1 MKTVYIPKGETV
13 HYESLATEHL
23 VVHGR
28 LHVTY
33 GVKAQ
38 SITGSGVIDAGSINA
53 DTVCID
59 DVESGTVIC
68 KRLIAKRVQA
78 PEVFA
83 SESAAVSCFLSAAYV
98 ETGKLTAAISEVDE
112 VVAQEVVNLTPKKRT
127 LFGTLFASMLRS
139 FWTALTAPRQKAEVL
154 DAEFVPAQEDHTET
168 VQNEGSAEFSASDQ
182 SVPEVEEKQEDVVD
196 EELNRIV
203 GLFKLSREQGYNPDV
218 AIRMCFVD
226 ETGTLHELNRTRRKN
241 RMTITYDG
249 YEIRQLDLA
258 DLFGERDVFLSIL
271 NPLYFI
277 EELGEDGKKLL
288 ERYLPTIPHET
299 VLSQL
304 SEPVREHLKNET
316 ILSPEGSLKRC
327 REEIRSLE
335 ERITYL
341 RGQKDLA
348 ASQGESHE
356 QAEQEVTLQADLL
369 RREIAELEQRQFSSM
384 DVSAMQERLV
394 ELSGRYEEAA
404 RDERADTSKLREQL
418 QLLREKIA
426 RREVEKY
433 QSKFTEAL
441 AEASAR
447 VKDLGVRYQRE
458 NAAYKAFHAGMECP
472 ACHRSVTE
480 QSLPEVQ
487 AALKKVLSE
496 LYAAGSEQRAQLI
509 ELQEMD
515 KKAADTFAQFKED
528 DLGKWAAEAAE
539 MEQRC
544 ASLAEQASA
553 ETERLRAEIQTLTAD
568 LEYGNLSQSEYDH
581 LGTCRE
587 ELRQSEAKIAALQTM
602 TAAQLPDFDREIA
615 QANASIA
622 EIKRKMANVIAYISK
637 RAELTFSQLKMNRV
651 EISLYD
657 VVKSTGEVKDTFKF
671 QYGGR
676 RYDRLSLSE
685 KIRAGMEVSELMKRL
700 TGRNYPVFVDNME
713 SVDDLAN
720 VRPTGQIIMAKCV
733 SGAALQVKPI
743 RPIAFAEQRAA

>member
-1 MKTVYIPKGETV
+1 MKKIEQFQITSLMLSGFKSYEEPTELVFGNPTVITGGNGRGKSSIADAIAFAVTGCPFFGER
-13 HYESLATEHL
+13 
-23 VVHGR
+23 GIDR
-28 LHVTY
+28 LH
-33 GVKAQ
+33 
-38 SITGSGVIDAGSINA
+38 
-53 DTVCID
+53 
-59 DVESGTVIC
+59 
-68 KRLIAKRVQA
+68 
-78 PEVFA
+78 
-83 SESAAVSCFLSAAYV
+83 
-98 ETGKLTAAISEVDE
+98 
-112 VVAQEVVNLTPKKRT
+112 
-127 LFGTLFASMLRS
+127 
-139 FWTALTAPRQKAEVL
+139 
-154 DAEFVPAQEDHTET
+154 
-168 VQNEGSAEFSASDQ
+168 NE
-182 SVPEVEEKQEDVVD
+182 
-196 EELNRIV
+196 N
-203 GLFKLSREQGYNPDV
+203 NPDV

-258 DLFGERDVFLSIL
+258 DLFGERDVFLSIF

-327 REEIRSLE
+327 REEIRGLE

-356 QAEQEVTLQADLL
+356 QAEQELTLQADTL
-369 RREIAELEQRQFSSM
+369 REEIAELEQRQFSGM
-384 DVSAMQERLV
+384 DVSDMQERLV

-404 RDERADTSKLREQL
+404 RDERTDTSKLREQL
-418 QLLREKIA
+418 QTLREKIA
-426 RREVEKY
+426 RREGEQY

-458 NAAYKAFHAGMECP
+458 SAAYKAFHAGMECP

-615 QANASIA
+615 QANANIA
-622 EIKRKMANVIAYISK
+622 EIKRKMADVIAYISK

-733 SGAALQVKPI
+733 SGAALQVKPV

>member
-1 MKTVYIPKGETV
+1 MKKIEQFQITSMNISGFKSYEEPIEFVFGNPTVITGGNGRGKTSIADAIAFAVTGLPFFGER
-13 HYESLATEHL
+13 
-23 VVHGR
+23 GIDR
-28 LHVTY
+28 LH
-33 GVKAQ
+33 
-38 SITGSGVIDAGSINA
+38 N
-53 DTVCID
+53 
-59 DVESGTVIC
+59 ES
-68 KRLIAKRVQA
+68 
-78 PEVFA
+78 
-83 SESAAVSCFLSAAYV
+83 
-98 ETGKLTAAISEVDE
+98 
-112 VVAQEVVNLTPKKRT
+112 
-127 LFGTLFASMLRS
+127 
-139 FWTALTAPRQKAEVL
+139 
-154 DAEFVPAQEDHTET
+154 
-168 VQNEGSAEFSASDQ
+168 
-182 SVPEVEEKQEDVVD
+182 
-196 EELNRIV
+196 
-203 GLFKLSREQGYNPDV
+203 NPDV
-218 AIRMCFVD
+218 AIQMRFVD
-226 ETGTLHELNRTRRKN
+226 ETGAAHNLTRTRRKN

-249 YEIRQLDLA
+249 YEIRQLDLT
-258 DLFGERDVFLSIL
+258 DLFGERDVFLSIF

-327 REEIRSLE
+327 REEIRGLE

-356 QAEQEVTLQADLL
+356 QAEQELTLQADTL
-369 RREIAELEQRQFSSM
+369 REEIAELEQRQFSSM

-404 RDERADTSKLREQL
+404 RDERTDTSKLREQI
-418 QLLREKIA
+418 QTLREKIA
-426 RREVEKY
+426 RREGEQY

-458 NAAYKAFHAGMECP
+458 SAAYKAFHAGMECP

-733 SGAALQVKPI
+733 SGAALQVKPV
-743 RPIAFAEQRAA
+743 RPIVFAEQRAA

>member
-1 MKTVYIPKGETV
+1 MKKIEQFQITSLMLSGFKSYEEPTELVFGNPTVITGGNGRGKSSIADAIAFAVTGCPFFGER
-13 HYESLATEHL
+13 
-23 VVHGR
+23 GIDR
-28 LHVTY
+28 LH
-33 GVKAQ
+33 
-38 SITGSGVIDAGSINA
+38 
-53 DTVCID
+53 
-59 DVESGTVIC
+59 
-68 KRLIAKRVQA
+68 
-78 PEVFA
+78 
-83 SESAAVSCFLSAAYV
+83 
-98 ETGKLTAAISEVDE
+98 
-112 VVAQEVVNLTPKKRT
+112 
-127 LFGTLFASMLRS
+127 
-139 FWTALTAPRQKAEVL
+139 
-154 DAEFVPAQEDHTET
+154 
-168 VQNEGSAEFSASDQ
+168 NE
-182 SVPEVEEKQEDVVD
+182 
-196 EELNRIV
+196 N
-203 GLFKLSREQGYNPDV
+203 NPDV
-218 AIRMCFVD
+218 AIRMCLVD

-258 DLFGERDVFLSIL
+258 DLFGERDVFLSIF

-327 REEIRSLE
+327 REEIRGLE

-356 QAEQEVTLQADLL
+356 QAEQELTLQADTL
-369 RREIAELEQRQFSSM
+369 REEIAELEQRQFSGM
-384 DVSAMQERLV
+384 DVSDMQERLV

-404 RDERADTSKLREQL
+404 RDERTDTSKLREQL
-418 QLLREKIA
+418 QTLREKIA
-426 RREVEKY
+426 RREGEQY

-458 NAAYKAFHAGMECP
+458 SAAYKAFHAGMECP

-615 QANASIA
+615 QANANIA

-733 SGAALQVKPI
+733 SGAALQVKPV
-743 RPIAFAEQRAA
+743 RPIVFAEQRAA

>member
-1 MKTVYIPKGETV
+1 MKKIEQFQITSLMLSGFKSYEEPTELVFGNPTVITGGNGRGKSSIADAIAFAVTGCPFFGER
-13 HYESLATEHL
+13 
-23 VVHGR
+23 GIDR
-28 LHVTY
+28 LH
-33 GVKAQ
+33 
-38 SITGSGVIDAGSINA
+38 
-53 DTVCID
+53 
-59 DVESGTVIC
+59 
-68 KRLIAKRVQA
+68 
-78 PEVFA
+78 
-83 SESAAVSCFLSAAYV
+83 
-98 ETGKLTAAISEVDE
+98 
-112 VVAQEVVNLTPKKRT
+112 
-127 LFGTLFASMLRS
+127 
-139 FWTALTAPRQKAEVL
+139 
-154 DAEFVPAQEDHTET
+154 
-168 VQNEGSAEFSASDQ
+168 NE
-182 SVPEVEEKQEDVVD
+182 
-196 EELNRIV
+196 N
-203 GLFKLSREQGYNPDV
+203 NPDV

-356 QAEQEVTLQADLL
+356 QAEQEVTLQADTL
-369 RREIAELEQRQFSSM
+369 RKEIAELEQRQFSGM
-384 DVSAMQERLV
+384 DVSDMQERLV

-404 RDERADTSKLREQL
+404 RDERTDTSKLREQI
-418 QLLREKIA
+418 QTLREKIA
-426 RREVEKY
+426 RREGEQY

-458 NAAYKAFHAGMECP
+458 SAAYKAFHAGMECP

-515 KKAADTFAQFKED
+515 KKAADTFARFKED

-544 ASLAEQASA
+544 ASLAEQAST
-553 ETERLRAEIQTLTAD
+553 ETECLRAEIQTLTAD
-568 LEYGNLSQSEYDH
+568 LEYGNLSQAEYDR

-587 ELRQSEAKIAALQTM
+587 ELRQSEAKIAALQDM

-615 QANASIA
+615 QANANIA
-622 EIKRKMANVIAYISK
+622 EIKRKMADVIAYISK

>member
-1 MKTVYIPKGETV
+1 MKKIEQFQITSLMLSGFKSYEEPTELVFGNPTVITGGNGRGKSSIADAIAFAVTGCPFFGER
-13 HYESLATEHL
+13 
-23 VVHGR
+23 GIDR
-28 LHVTY
+28 LH
-33 GVKAQ
+33 
-38 SITGSGVIDAGSINA
+38 
-53 DTVCID
+53 
-59 DVESGTVIC
+59 
-68 KRLIAKRVQA
+68 
-78 PEVFA
+78 
-83 SESAAVSCFLSAAYV
+83 
-98 ETGKLTAAISEVDE
+98 
-112 VVAQEVVNLTPKKRT
+112 
-127 LFGTLFASMLRS
+127 
-139 FWTALTAPRQKAEVL
+139 
-154 DAEFVPAQEDHTET
+154 
-168 VQNEGSAEFSASDQ
+168 NE
-182 SVPEVEEKQEDVVD
+182 
-196 EELNRIV
+196 N
-203 GLFKLSREQGYNPDV
+203 NPDV

-258 DLFGERDVFLSIL
+258 DLFGERDVFLSIF

-356 QAEQEVTLQADLL
+356 QAEQELTLQVDTL
-369 RREIAELEQRQFSSM
+369 REEIAELEQRQFSGM
-384 DVSAMQERLV
+384 DVSDMQERLV

-404 RDERADTSKLREQL
+404 RDERTDTSKLREQI
-418 QLLREKIA
+418 QTLREKIA
-426 RREVEKY
+426 RREGEQY

-458 NAAYKAFHAGMECP
+458 SAAYKAFHAGMECP

-615 QANASIA
+615 QANSSIA

>member
-1 MKTVYIPKGETV
+1 MKKIEQFQITSLMLSGFKSYEEPTELVFGNPTVITGGNGRGKSSIADAIAFAVTGCPFFGER
-13 HYESLATEHL
+13 
-23 VVHGR
+23 GIDR
-28 LHVTY
+28 LH
-33 GVKAQ
+33 
-38 SITGSGVIDAGSINA
+38 
-53 DTVCID
+53 
-59 DVESGTVIC
+59 
-68 KRLIAKRVQA
+68 
-78 PEVFA
+78 
-83 SESAAVSCFLSAAYV
+83 
-98 ETGKLTAAISEVDE
+98 
-112 VVAQEVVNLTPKKRT
+112 
-127 LFGTLFASMLRS
+127 
-139 FWTALTAPRQKAEVL
+139 
-154 DAEFVPAQEDHTET
+154 
-168 VQNEGSAEFSASDQ
+168 NE
-182 SVPEVEEKQEDVVD
+182 
-196 EELNRIV
+196 N
-203 GLFKLSREQGYNPDV
+203 NPDV

-258 DLFGERDVFLSIL
+258 DLFGERDVFLSIF

-327 REEIRSLE
+327 REEIRGLE

-356 QAEQEVTLQADLL
+356 QAEQELTLQADTL
-369 RREIAELEQRQFSSM
+369 REEIAELEQRQFSSM
-384 DVSAMQERLV
+384 DVSDMQERLV

-515 KKAADTFAQFKED
+515 KKAADTFARFKED

-587 ELRQSEAKIAALQTM
+587 ELRQSEAKIAALQDM

-615 QANASIA
+615 QANANIA
-622 EIKRKMANVIAYISK
+622 EIKRKMADVIAYISK

>member
-1 MKTVYIPKGETV
+1 MKKIEQFQITSLMLSGFKSYEEPTELVFGNPTVITGGNGRGKSSIADAIAFAVTGCPFFGER
-13 HYESLATEHL
+13 
-23 VVHGR
+23 GIDR
-28 LHVTY
+28 LH
-33 GVKAQ
+33 
-38 SITGSGVIDAGSINA
+38 
-53 DTVCID
+53 
-59 DVESGTVIC
+59 
-68 KRLIAKRVQA
+68 
-78 PEVFA
+78 
-83 SESAAVSCFLSAAYV
+83 
-98 ETGKLTAAISEVDE
+98 
-112 VVAQEVVNLTPKKRT
+112 
-127 LFGTLFASMLRS
+127 
-139 FWTALTAPRQKAEVL
+139 
-154 DAEFVPAQEDHTET
+154 
-168 VQNEGSAEFSASDQ
+168 NE
-182 SVPEVEEKQEDVVD
+182 
-196 EELNRIV
+196 N
-203 GLFKLSREQGYNPDV
+203 NPDV

-258 DLFGERDVFLSIL
+258 DLFGERDVFLSIF

-316 ILSPEGSLKRC
+316 ILSPEGSLKHC

-356 QAEQEVTLQADLL
+356 QAEQELTLQADLL

-480 QSLPEVQ
+480 QSLSEVQ
-487 AALKKVLSE
+487 SALKKVLSE

-515 KKAADTFAQFKED
+515 KKAADTFARFKED

-553 ETERLRAEIQTLTAD
+553 ETECLRAEIQTLTAD
-568 LEYGNLSQSEYDH
+568 LEYGNLSQAEYDR

-587 ELRQSEAKIAALQTM
+587 ELRQSEAKIAALQDM

>member
-1 MKTVYIPKGETV
+1 MAITSKPYL
-13 HYESLATEHL
+13 SL
-23 VVHGR
+23 
-28 LHVTY
+28 
-33 GVKAQ
+33 
-38 SITGSGVIDAGSINA
+38 S
-53 DTVCID
+53 
-59 DVESGTVIC
+59 
-68 KRLIAKRVQA
+68 LI
-78 PEVFA
+78 
-83 SESAAVSCFLSAAYV
+83 L
-98 ETGKLTAAISEVDE
+98 ETGKMLQRYKYRIKVLNTI
-112 VVAQEVVNLTPKKRT
+112 NFKKSMKYNP
-127 LFGTLFASMLRS
+127 FAYLRS
-139 FWTALTAPRQKAEVL
+139 EKDILKLVNTIIANTKGDGEKSGEDFWVKAEKLYYTALIGYIWYEAP
-154 DAEFVPAQEDHTET
+154 EDEKNFTTLLEMINASEAREDDEDF
-168 VQNEGSAEFSASDQ
+168 QNPVDLMFERL
-182 SVPEVEEKQEDVVD
+182 EEKDPEHFAVKQYKKY
-196 EELNRIV
+196 
-203 GLFKLSREQGYNPDV
+203 KLAAGCPFFGERGIDRLHNENNPDV

-426 RREVEKY
+426 RREGEQY

-458 NAAYKAFHAGMECP
+458 SAAYKAFHAGMECP

-602 TAAQLPDFDREIA
+602 TAAQLPDFDQEIA
-615 QANASIA
+615 QTNASIA

-743 RPIAFAEQRAA
+743 RPIVFAEQRAA

>member
-1 MKTVYIPKGETV
+1 MKKIEQFQITSLMLSGFKSYEEPTELVFGNPTVITGGNGRGKSSIADAIAFAVTGCPFFGER
-13 HYESLATEHL
+13 
-23 VVHGR
+23 GIDR
-28 LHVTY
+28 LH
-33 GVKAQ
+33 
-38 SITGSGVIDAGSINA
+38 
-53 DTVCID
+53 
-59 DVESGTVIC
+59 
-68 KRLIAKRVQA
+68 
-78 PEVFA
+78 
-83 SESAAVSCFLSAAYV
+83 
-98 ETGKLTAAISEVDE
+98 
-112 VVAQEVVNLTPKKRT
+112 
-127 LFGTLFASMLRS
+127 
-139 FWTALTAPRQKAEVL
+139 
-154 DAEFVPAQEDHTET
+154 
-168 VQNEGSAEFSASDQ
+168 NE
-182 SVPEVEEKQEDVVD
+182 
-196 EELNRIV
+196 N
-203 GLFKLSREQGYNPDV
+203 NPDV

-258 DLFGERDVFLSIL
+258 DLFGERDVFLSIF

-327 REEIRSLE
+327 REEIRGLE

-356 QAEQEVTLQADLL
+356 QAEQELTLQADTL
-369 RREIAELEQRQFSSM
+369 REEIAELEQRQFSGM
-384 DVSAMQERLV
+384 DVSDMQERLV

-404 RDERADTSKLREQL
+404 RDERTDTSKLREQL

-426 RREVEKY
+426 RREGEQY

-458 NAAYKAFHAGMECP
+458 SAAYKAFHAGMECP

-553 ETERLRAEIQTLTAD
+553 ETECLRAEIQTLTAD
-568 LEYGNLSQSEYDH
+568 LEYGNLSQAEYDR

-587 ELRQSEAKIAALQTM
+587 ELRQSEAKIAALQDM

-671 QYGGR
+671 RYGGR

-733 SGAALQVKPI
+733 SGAALQVKPV
-743 RPIAFAEQRAA
+743 RPIVFAEQRAA

>member
-1 MKTVYIPKGETV
+1 MKKIKQFQITSLMLSGFKSYEEPTELVFGNPTVITGGNGRGKSSIADAIAFAVTGCPFFGER
-13 HYESLATEHL
+13 
-23 VVHGR
+23 GIDR
-28 LHVTY
+28 LH
-33 GVKAQ
+33 
-38 SITGSGVIDAGSINA
+38 
-53 DTVCID
+53 
-59 DVESGTVIC
+59 
-68 KRLIAKRVQA
+68 
-78 PEVFA
+78 
-83 SESAAVSCFLSAAYV
+83 
-98 ETGKLTAAISEVDE
+98 
-112 VVAQEVVNLTPKKRT
+112 
-127 LFGTLFASMLRS
+127 
-139 FWTALTAPRQKAEVL
+139 
-154 DAEFVPAQEDHTET
+154 
-168 VQNEGSAEFSASDQ
+168 NE
-182 SVPEVEEKQEDVVD
+182 
-196 EELNRIV
+196 N
-203 GLFKLSREQGYNPDV
+203 NPDV

-226 ETGTLHELNRTRRKN
+226 ETGTLHELNRARRKN

-356 QAEQEVTLQADLL
+356 QAEQELTLQADTL
-369 RREIAELEQRQFSSM
+369 REEIAELEQRQFSGM
-384 DVSAMQERLV
+384 DVSDMQERLV

-404 RDERADTSKLREQL
+404 RDERTDTSKLREQL
-418 QLLREKIA
+418 QTLREKIA
-426 RREVEKY
+426 RREGEQY

-447 VKDLGVRYQRE
+447 VKDLGMRYQRE
-458 NAAYKAFHAGMECP
+458 SAAYKAFHAGMECP

-487 AALKKVLSE
+487 TALKKVLSE

-568 LEYGNLSQSEYDH
+568 LEYGNLSQAEYDR

-733 SGAALQVKPI
+733 SGAALQVKPV

>member
-1 MKTVYIPKGETV
+1 MKKIEQFQITSLMLSGFKSYEEPTELVFGNPTVITGGNGRGKSSIADAIAFAVTGCPFFGER
-13 HYESLATEHL
+13 
-23 VVHGR
+23 GIDR
-28 LHVTY
+28 LH
-33 GVKAQ
+33 
-38 SITGSGVIDAGSINA
+38 
-53 DTVCID
+53 
-59 DVESGTVIC
+59 
-68 KRLIAKRVQA
+68 
-78 PEVFA
+78 
-83 SESAAVSCFLSAAYV
+83 
-98 ETGKLTAAISEVDE
+98 
-112 VVAQEVVNLTPKKRT
+112 
-127 LFGTLFASMLRS
+127 
-139 FWTALTAPRQKAEVL
+139 
-154 DAEFVPAQEDHTET
+154 
-168 VQNEGSAEFSASDQ
+168 NE
-182 SVPEVEEKQEDVVD
+182 
-196 EELNRIV
+196 N
-203 GLFKLSREQGYNPDV
+203 NPDV

-327 REEIRSLE
+327 REEIRGLE

-356 QAEQEVTLQADLL
+356 QAEQELTLQADTL
-369 RREIAELEQRQFSSM
+369 REEIAELEQRQFSSM

-480 QSLPEVQ
+480 QSLSEVQ

-515 KKAADTFAQFKED
+515 KKAADTFARFKED

-615 QANASIA
+615 QANANIA

-733 SGAALQVKPI
+733 SGAALQVKPV

>member
-1 MKTVYIPKGETV
+1 MKKIEQFQITSLMLSGFKSYEEPTELVFGNPTVITGGNGRGKSSIADAIAFAVTGCPFFGER
-13 HYESLATEHL
+13 
-23 VVHGR
+23 GIDR
-28 LHVTY
+28 LH
-33 GVKAQ
+33 
-38 SITGSGVIDAGSINA
+38 
-53 DTVCID
+53 
-59 DVESGTVIC
+59 
-68 KRLIAKRVQA
+68 
-78 PEVFA
+78 
-83 SESAAVSCFLSAAYV
+83 
-98 ETGKLTAAISEVDE
+98 
-112 VVAQEVVNLTPKKRT
+112 
-127 LFGTLFASMLRS
+127 
-139 FWTALTAPRQKAEVL
+139 
-154 DAEFVPAQEDHTET
+154 
-168 VQNEGSAEFSASDQ
+168 NE
-182 SVPEVEEKQEDVVD
+182 
-196 EELNRIV
+196 N
-203 GLFKLSREQGYNPDV
+203 NPDV

-258 DLFGERDVFLSIL
+258 DLFGERDVFLSIF

-299 VLSQL
+299 VLTQL

-327 REEIRSLE
+327 REEIRGLE

-356 QAEQEVTLQADLL
+356 QAEQELTLQVDTL
-369 RREIAELEQRQFSSM
+369 REEIAELEQRQFSGM
-384 DVSAMQERLV
+384 DVSDMQERLV

-404 RDERADTSKLREQL
+404 RDERTDTSKLREQI
-418 QLLREKIA
+418 QTLREKIA
-426 RREVEKY
+426 RREGEQY

-441 AEASAR
+441 AEASDR

-458 NAAYKAFHAGMECP
+458 SAAYKAFHAGMECP

-568 LEYGNLSQSEYDH
+568 LEYGNLSHSEYDH

-615 QANASIA
+615 QANSSIA

>member
-1 MKTVYIPKGETV
+1 MLSGFKSYEEPTELVFGNPTVITGGNGRGKSSIADAIAFAVTGCPFFGER
-13 HYESLATEHL
+13 
-23 VVHGR
+23 GIDR
-28 LHVTY
+28 LH
-33 GVKAQ
+33 
-38 SITGSGVIDAGSINA
+38 
-53 DTVCID
+53 
-59 DVESGTVIC
+59 
-68 KRLIAKRVQA
+68 
-78 PEVFA
+78 
-83 SESAAVSCFLSAAYV
+83 
-98 ETGKLTAAISEVDE
+98 
-112 VVAQEVVNLTPKKRT
+112 
-127 LFGTLFASMLRS
+127 
-139 FWTALTAPRQKAEVL
+139 
-154 DAEFVPAQEDHTET
+154 
-168 VQNEGSAEFSASDQ
+168 NE
-182 SVPEVEEKQEDVVD
+182 
-196 EELNRIV
+196 N
-203 GLFKLSREQGYNPDV
+203 NPDV

-258 DLFGERDVFLSIL
+258 DLFGERDVFLSIF

-327 REEIRSLE
+327 REEIRGLE

-356 QAEQEVTLQADLL
+356 QAEQELTLQADTL
-369 RREIAELEQRQFSSM
+369 REEIAELEQRQFSGM

-404 RDERADTSKLREQL
+404 RDERTDTSKLREQL
-418 QLLREKIA
+418 QTLREKIA
-426 RREVEKY
+426 RREGEQY
-433 QSKFTEAL
+433 LSKFTEAL

-458 NAAYKAFHAGMECP
+458 SAAYKAFHAGMECP

-553 ETERLRAEIQTLTAD
+553 ETECLRAEIQTLTAD
-568 LEYGNLSQSEYDH
+568 LEYGNLSQAEYDR

-587 ELRQSEAKIAALQTM
+587 KLRQSEAKIAALQDM

-615 QANASIA
+615 QANANIA
-622 EIKRKMANVIAYISK
+622 EIKRKMADVIAYISK

-733 SGAALQVKPI
+733 SGAALQVKPV
-743 RPIAFAEQRAA
+743 RPIVFAEQRAA

>member
-1 MKTVYIPKGETV
+1 MKKIKQFQITSLMLSGFKSYEEPTELVFGNPTVITGGNGRGKSSIADAIAFAVTGCPFFGER
-13 HYESLATEHL
+13 
-23 VVHGR
+23 GIDR
-28 LHVTY
+28 LH
-33 GVKAQ
+33 
-38 SITGSGVIDAGSINA
+38 
-53 DTVCID
+53 
-59 DVESGTVIC
+59 
-68 KRLIAKRVQA
+68 
-78 PEVFA
+78 
-83 SESAAVSCFLSAAYV
+83 
-98 ETGKLTAAISEVDE
+98 
-112 VVAQEVVNLTPKKRT
+112 
-127 LFGTLFASMLRS
+127 
-139 FWTALTAPRQKAEVL
+139 
-154 DAEFVPAQEDHTET
+154 
-168 VQNEGSAEFSASDQ
+168 NE
-182 SVPEVEEKQEDVVD
+182 
-196 EELNRIV
+196 N
-203 GLFKLSREQGYNPDV
+203 NPDV

-356 QAEQEVTLQADLL
+356 QAEQELTLQADTL
-369 RREIAELEQRQFSSM
+369 REEIAELEQRQFSSM

-480 QSLPEVQ
+480 QSLSEVQ

-539 MEQRC
+539 LEQRC

-553 ETERLRAEIQTLTAD
+553 ETERLRAEIQTLTAN

-587 ELRQSEAKIAALQTM
+587 ELRQSEAKIAALQDM

-615 QANASIA
+615 RANANIA
-622 EIKRKMANVIAYISK
+622 EIKRKMADVIAYISK

>member
-1 MKTVYIPKGETV
+1 MKKIEQFQITSLMLSGFKSYEEPTELVFGNPTVITGGNGRGKSSIADAIAFAVTGCPFFGER
-13 HYESLATEHL
+13 
-23 VVHGR
+23 GIDR
-28 LHVTY
+28 LH
-33 GVKAQ
+33 
-38 SITGSGVIDAGSINA
+38 
-53 DTVCID
+53 
-59 DVESGTVIC
+59 
-68 KRLIAKRVQA
+68 
-78 PEVFA
+78 
-83 SESAAVSCFLSAAYV
+83 
-98 ETGKLTAAISEVDE
+98 
-112 VVAQEVVNLTPKKRT
+112 
-127 LFGTLFASMLRS
+127 
-139 FWTALTAPRQKAEVL
+139 
-154 DAEFVPAQEDHTET
+154 
-168 VQNEGSAEFSASDQ
+168 NE
-182 SVPEVEEKQEDVVD
+182 
-196 EELNRIV
+196 N
-203 GLFKLSREQGYNPDV
+203 NPDA

-258 DLFGERDVFLSIL
+258 DLFGERDVFLSIF

-327 REEIRSLE
+327 REEIRGLE

-356 QAEQEVTLQADLL
+356 QAEQELTLQADTL
-369 RREIAELEQRQFSSM
+369 REEIAELEQRQFSGM
-384 DVSAMQERLV
+384 DVSDMQERLV

-515 KKAADTFAQFKED
+515 KKAADTFARFKED

-587 ELRQSEAKIAALQTM
+587 ELRQSEAKIAALQDM

-615 QANASIA
+615 QANANIA
-622 EIKRKMANVIAYISK
+622 EIKRKMADVIAYISK

-657 VVKSTGEVKDTFKF
+657 VVKSSGEVKDTFKF

>member
-1 MKTVYIPKGETV
+1 MKKIEQFQITSLMLSGFKSYEEPTELVFGNPTVITGGNGRGKSSIADAIAFAVTGCPFFGER
-13 HYESLATEHL
+13 
-23 VVHGR
+23 GIDR
-28 LHVTY
+28 LH
-33 GVKAQ
+33 
-38 SITGSGVIDAGSINA
+38 
-53 DTVCID
+53 
-59 DVESGTVIC
+59 
-68 KRLIAKRVQA
+68 
-78 PEVFA
+78 
-83 SESAAVSCFLSAAYV
+83 
-98 ETGKLTAAISEVDE
+98 
-112 VVAQEVVNLTPKKRT
+112 
-127 LFGTLFASMLRS
+127 
-139 FWTALTAPRQKAEVL
+139 
-154 DAEFVPAQEDHTET
+154 
-168 VQNEGSAEFSASDQ
+168 NE
-182 SVPEVEEKQEDVVD
+182 
-196 EELNRIV
+196 N
-203 GLFKLSREQGYNPDV
+203 NPDV

-258 DLFGERDVFLSIL
+258 DLFGERDVFLSIF

-327 REEIRSLE
+327 REEIRGLE

-356 QAEQEVTLQADLL
+356 QAEQELTLQADTL
-369 RREIAELEQRQFSSM
+369 REEIAELEQRQFSSM

-404 RDERADTSKLREQL
+404 RDERTDTSKLREQL
-418 QLLREKIA
+418 QTLREKIA
-426 RREVEKY
+426 RREGEQY

-458 NAAYKAFHAGMECP
+458 SAAYKAFHAGMECP

-657 VVKSTGEVKDTFKF
+657 VVKSSGEVKDTFKF

-733 SGAALQVKPI
+733 SGAALQVKPV
-743 RPIAFAEQRAA
+743 RPIVFAEQRAA

>member
-1 MKTVYIPKGETV
+1 MKKIEQFQITSLMLSGFKSYEEPTELVFGNPTVITGGNGRGKSSIADAIAFAVTGCPFFGER
-13 HYESLATEHL
+13 
-23 VVHGR
+23 GIDR
-28 LHVTY
+28 LH
-33 GVKAQ
+33 
-38 SITGSGVIDAGSINA
+38 
-53 DTVCID
+53 
-59 DVESGTVIC
+59 
-68 KRLIAKRVQA
+68 
-78 PEVFA
+78 
-83 SESAAVSCFLSAAYV
+83 
-98 ETGKLTAAISEVDE
+98 
-112 VVAQEVVNLTPKKRT
+112 
-127 LFGTLFASMLRS
+127 
-139 FWTALTAPRQKAEVL
+139 
-154 DAEFVPAQEDHTET
+154 
-168 VQNEGSAEFSASDQ
+168 NE
-182 SVPEVEEKQEDVVD
+182 
-196 EELNRIV
+196 N
-203 GLFKLSREQGYNPDV
+203 NPDV
-218 AIRMCFVD
+218 AIRMCLVD

-258 DLFGERDVFLSIL
+258 DLFGERDVFLSIF

-327 REEIRSLE
+327 REEIRGLE

-356 QAEQEVTLQADLL
+356 QAEQELTLQADTL
-369 RREIAELEQRQFSSM
+369 REEIAELEQRQFSSM

-404 RDERADTSKLREQL
+404 RDERTDTSKLREQI
-418 QLLREKIA
+418 QTLREKIA
-426 RREVEKY
+426 RREGEQY

-458 NAAYKAFHAGMECP
+458 SAAYKAFHAGMECP

-622 EIKRKMANVIAYISK
+622 EIKRKMDNVIAYISK

>member
-1 MKTVYIPKGETV
+1 MKKIEQFQITSLMLSGFKSYEEPTELVFGNPTVITGGNGRGKSSIADAIAFAVTGCPFFGER
-13 HYESLATEHL
+13 
-23 VVHGR
+23 GIDR
-28 LHVTY
+28 LH
-33 GVKAQ
+33 
-38 SITGSGVIDAGSINA
+38 
-53 DTVCID
+53 
-59 DVESGTVIC
+59 
-68 KRLIAKRVQA
+68 
-78 PEVFA
+78 
-83 SESAAVSCFLSAAYV
+83 
-98 ETGKLTAAISEVDE
+98 
-112 VVAQEVVNLTPKKRT
+112 
-127 LFGTLFASMLRS
+127 
-139 FWTALTAPRQKAEVL
+139 
-154 DAEFVPAQEDHTET
+154 
-168 VQNEGSAEFSASDQ
+168 NE
-182 SVPEVEEKQEDVVD
+182 
-196 EELNRIV
+196 N
-203 GLFKLSREQGYNPDV
+203 NPDA

-258 DLFGERDVFLSIL
+258 DLFGERDVFLSIF

-327 REEIRSLE
+327 REEIRGLE

-356 QAEQEVTLQADLL
+356 QAEQELTLQADTL
-369 RREIAELEQRQFSSM
+369 REEIAELEQRQFSGM
-384 DVSAMQERLV
+384 DVSDMQERLV

-458 NAAYKAFHAGMECP
+458 SAAYKAFHAGMECP

-515 KKAADTFAQFKED
+515 KKAADTFARFKED

-615 QANASIA
+615 QANANIA
-622 EIKRKMANVIAYISK
+622 EIKRKMADVIAYISK

-671 QYGGR
+671 QYGGTTGSLFR
-676 RYDRLSLSE
+676 RRSGPAWRSLS
-685 KIRAGMEVSELMKRL
+685 
-700 TGRNYPVFVDNME
+700 
-713 SVDDLAN
+713 
-720 VRPTGQIIMAKCV
+720 
-733 SGAALQVKPI
+733 
-743 RPIAFAEQRAA
+743 

>member
-1 MKTVYIPKGETV
+1 MKKIEQFQITSLMLSGFKSYEEPTELVFGNPTVITGGNGRGKSSIADAIAFAVTGCPFFGER
-13 HYESLATEHL
+13 
-23 VVHGR
+23 GIDR
-28 LHVTY
+28 LH
-33 GVKAQ
+33 
-38 SITGSGVIDAGSINA
+38 N
-53 DTVCID
+53 
-59 DVESGTVIC
+59 EN
-68 KRLIAKRVQA
+68 
-78 PEVFA
+78 
-83 SESAAVSCFLSAAYV
+83 
-98 ETGKLTAAISEVDE
+98 
-112 VVAQEVVNLTPKKRT
+112 NL
-127 LFGTLFASMLRS
+127 
-139 FWTALTAPRQKAEVL
+139 
-154 DAEFVPAQEDHTET
+154 
-168 VQNEGSAEFSASDQ
+168 
-182 SVPEVEEKQEDVVD
+182 
-196 EELNRIV
+196 
-203 GLFKLSREQGYNPDV
+203 DV
-218 AIRMCFVD
+218 AIRMGLVD

-327 REEIRSLE
+327 REEIRGLE

-369 RREIAELEQRQFSSM
+369 RREIAELEQRLFSGM
-384 DVSAMQERLV
+384 DVSAMQEWLV

-404 RDERADTSKLREQL
+404 RDERTDTSKLREQI
-418 QLLREKIA
+418 QTLREKIA
-426 RREVEKY
+426 RREGEQY

>member
-1 MKTVYIPKGETV
+1 MKKIEQFQITSLMLSGFKSYEEPTELVFGNPTVITGGNGRGKSSIADAIAFAVTGCPFFGER
-13 HYESLATEHL
+13 
-23 VVHGR
+23 GIDR
-28 LHVTY
+28 LH
-33 GVKAQ
+33 
-38 SITGSGVIDAGSINA
+38 
-53 DTVCID
+53 
-59 DVESGTVIC
+59 
-68 KRLIAKRVQA
+68 
-78 PEVFA
+78 
-83 SESAAVSCFLSAAYV
+83 
-98 ETGKLTAAISEVDE
+98 
-112 VVAQEVVNLTPKKRT
+112 
-127 LFGTLFASMLRS
+127 
-139 FWTALTAPRQKAEVL
+139 
-154 DAEFVPAQEDHTET
+154 
-168 VQNEGSAEFSASDQ
+168 NE
-182 SVPEVEEKQEDVVD
+182 
-196 EELNRIV
+196 N
-203 GLFKLSREQGYNPDV
+203 NPDA

-258 DLFGERDVFLSIL
+258 DLFGERDVFLSIF

-327 REEIRSLE
+327 REEIRGLE

-356 QAEQEVTLQADLL
+356 QAEQELTLQADTL
-369 RREIAELEQRQFSSM
+369 REEIAELEQRQFSGM
-384 DVSAMQERLV
+384 DVSDMQERLV

-515 KKAADTFAQFKED
+515 KKAADTFARFKED

-587 ELRQSEAKIAALQTM
+587 ELRQSEAKIAALQDM

-615 QANASIA
+615 QANANIA
-622 EIKRKMANVIAYISK
+622 EIKRKMADVIAYISK

>member
-1 MKTVYIPKGETV
+1 MKKIEQFQITSLMLSGFKSYEEPTELVFGNPTVITGGNGRGKSSTADAIAFAVTGCPFFGER
-13 HYESLATEHL
+13 
-23 VVHGR
+23 GIDR
-28 LHVTY
+28 LH
-33 GVKAQ
+33 
-38 SITGSGVIDAGSINA
+38 
-53 DTVCID
+53 
-59 DVESGTVIC
+59 
-68 KRLIAKRVQA
+68 
-78 PEVFA
+78 
-83 SESAAVSCFLSAAYV
+83 
-98 ETGKLTAAISEVDE
+98 
-112 VVAQEVVNLTPKKRT
+112 
-127 LFGTLFASMLRS
+127 
-139 FWTALTAPRQKAEVL
+139 
-154 DAEFVPAQEDHTET
+154 
-168 VQNEGSAEFSASDQ
+168 NE
-182 SVPEVEEKQEDVVD
+182 
-196 EELNRIV
+196 N
-203 GLFKLSREQGYNPDV
+203 NPDV

-356 QAEQEVTLQADLL
+356 QAEQELTLQADLL

-480 QSLPEVQ
+480 QSLSEVQ

-515 KKAADTFAQFKED
+515 KKAADTFARFKED

-553 ETERLRAEIQTLTAD
+553 ETECLRAEIQTLTAD
-568 LEYGNLSQSEYDH
+568 LEYGNLSQAEYDR

-587 ELRQSEAKIAALQTM
+587 ELRQSEAKIAALQDM
-602 TAAQLPDFDREIA
+602 TAVQLPDFDREIA
-615 QANASIA
+615 QANANIA
-622 EIKRKMANVIAYISK
+622 EIKRKMADVIAYISK

-671 QYGGR
+671 QYSGR

>member
-1 MKTVYIPKGETV
+1 MKKIEQFQITSLMLSGFKSYEEPTELVFGNPTVITGGNGRGKSSIADAIAFAVTGCPFFGER
-13 HYESLATEHL
+13 
-23 VVHGR
+23 GIDR
-28 LHVTY
+28 LH
-33 GVKAQ
+33 
-38 SITGSGVIDAGSINA
+38 
-53 DTVCID
+53 
-59 DVESGTVIC
+59 
-68 KRLIAKRVQA
+68 
-78 PEVFA
+78 
-83 SESAAVSCFLSAAYV
+83 
-98 ETGKLTAAISEVDE
+98 
-112 VVAQEVVNLTPKKRT
+112 
-127 LFGTLFASMLRS
+127 
-139 FWTALTAPRQKAEVL
+139 
-154 DAEFVPAQEDHTET
+154 
-168 VQNEGSAEFSASDQ
+168 NE
-182 SVPEVEEKQEDVVD
+182 
-196 EELNRIV
+196 N
-203 GLFKLSREQGYNPDV
+203 NPDV

-226 ETGTLHELNRTRRKN
+226 EAGTLHELNRTRRKN

-327 REEIRSLE
+327 REEIRGLE

-356 QAEQEVTLQADLL
+356 QAEQELTLQADTL
-369 RREIAELEQRQFSSM
+369 REEIAELEQRQFSGM
-384 DVSAMQERLV
+384 DVSDMQERLV

-404 RDERADTSKLREQL
+404 RDERTDTSKLREQL
-418 QLLREKIA
+418 QTLREKIA
-426 RREVEKY
+426 RREGEQY

-458 NAAYKAFHAGMECP
+458 SAAYKAFHAGMECP

-602 TAAQLPDFDREIA
+602 TATQLPDFDREIA

>member
-1 MKTVYIPKGETV
+1 MKKIEQFQITSLMLSGFKSYEEPTELVFGNPTVITGGNGRGKSSIADAIAFAVTGCPFFGER
-13 HYESLATEHL
+13 
-23 VVHGR
+23 GIDR
-28 LHVTY
+28 LH
-33 GVKAQ
+33 
-38 SITGSGVIDAGSINA
+38 
-53 DTVCID
+53 
-59 DVESGTVIC
+59 
-68 KRLIAKRVQA
+68 
-78 PEVFA
+78 
-83 SESAAVSCFLSAAYV
+83 
-98 ETGKLTAAISEVDE
+98 
-112 VVAQEVVNLTPKKRT
+112 
-127 LFGTLFASMLRS
+127 
-139 FWTALTAPRQKAEVL
+139 
-154 DAEFVPAQEDHTET
+154 
-168 VQNEGSAEFSASDQ
+168 NE
-182 SVPEVEEKQEDVVD
+182 
-196 EELNRIV
+196 N
-203 GLFKLSREQGYNPDV
+203 NPDV

-258 DLFGERDVFLSIL
+258 DLFGERDVFLSIF

-480 QSLPEVQ
+480 QSLSEVQ

-515 KKAADTFAQFKED
+515 KKAADTFARFKED

-553 ETERLRAEIQTLTAD
+553 ETECLRAEIQTLTAD
-568 LEYGNLSQSEYDH
+568 LEYGNLSQAEYDR

-587 ELRQSEAKIAALQTM
+587 ELRQSEAKIAALQDM

-615 QANASIA
+615 QANANIA
-622 EIKRKMANVIAYISK
+622 EIKRKMADVIAYISK

>member
-1 MKTVYIPKGETV
+1 MKKIEQFQITSLMLSGFKSYEEPTELVFGNPTVITGGNGRGKSSIADAIAFAVTGCPFFGER
-13 HYESLATEHL
+13 
-23 VVHGR
+23 GIDR
-28 LHVTY
+28 LH
-33 GVKAQ
+33 
-38 SITGSGVIDAGSINA
+38 
-53 DTVCID
+53 
-59 DVESGTVIC
+59 
-68 KRLIAKRVQA
+68 
-78 PEVFA
+78 
-83 SESAAVSCFLSAAYV
+83 
-98 ETGKLTAAISEVDE
+98 
-112 VVAQEVVNLTPKKRT
+112 
-127 LFGTLFASMLRS
+127 
-139 FWTALTAPRQKAEVL
+139 
-154 DAEFVPAQEDHTET
+154 
-168 VQNEGSAEFSASDQ
+168 NE
-182 SVPEVEEKQEDVVD
+182 
-196 EELNRIV
+196 N
-203 GLFKLSREQGYNPDV
+203 NPDV

-258 DLFGERDVFLSIL
+258 DLFGERDVFLSIF

-327 REEIRSLE
+327 REEIRGLE

-356 QAEQEVTLQADLL
+356 QAEQELTLQADTL
-369 RREIAELEQRQFSSM
+369 REEIAELEQRQFSGM
-384 DVSAMQERLV
+384 DVSDMQERLV

-404 RDERADTSKLREQL
+404 RDERTDTSKLREQL
-418 QLLREKIA
+418 QTLREKIA
-426 RREVEKY
+426 RREGEQY

-458 NAAYKAFHAGMECP
+458 SAAYKAFHAGMECP

-480 QSLPEVQ
+480 QSLSEVQ

-515 KKAADTFAQFKED
+515 KKAADTFARFKED

-568 LEYGNLSQSEYDH
+568 LEYGDLSQSEYDH

-671 QYGGR
+671 RYGGR

-733 SGAALQVKPI
+733 SGAALQVKPV
-743 RPIAFAEQRAA
+743 RPIVFAEQRAA

>member
-1 MKTVYIPKGETV
+1 MKKIEQFQITSLMLSGFKSYEEPTELVFGNPTVITGGNGRGKSSIADAIAFAVTGCPFFGER
-13 HYESLATEHL
+13 
-23 VVHGR
+23 GIDR
-28 LHVTY
+28 LH
-33 GVKAQ
+33 
-38 SITGSGVIDAGSINA
+38 
-53 DTVCID
+53 
-59 DVESGTVIC
+59 
-68 KRLIAKRVQA
+68 
-78 PEVFA
+78 
-83 SESAAVSCFLSAAYV
+83 
-98 ETGKLTAAISEVDE
+98 
-112 VVAQEVVNLTPKKRT
+112 
-127 LFGTLFASMLRS
+127 
-139 FWTALTAPRQKAEVL
+139 
-154 DAEFVPAQEDHTET
+154 
-168 VQNEGSAEFSASDQ
+168 NE
-182 SVPEVEEKQEDVVD
+182 
-196 EELNRIV
+196 N
-203 GLFKLSREQGYNPDV
+203 NPDV

-258 DLFGERDVFLSIL
+258 DLFGERDVFLSIF

-327 REEIRSLE
+327 REEIRGLE

-356 QAEQEVTLQADLL
+356 QAEQELTLQADTL

-404 RDERADTSKLREQL
+404 RDERTDTSKLREQL
-418 QLLREKIA
+418 QTLREKIA
-426 RREVEKY
+426 RREGEQY

-458 NAAYKAFHAGMECP
+458 SAAYKAFHAGMECP

-671 QYGGR
+671 QYSGR

-733 SGAALQVKPI
+733 SGAALQVKPV

>member
-1 MKTVYIPKGETV
+1 MKKIKQFQITSLMLSGFKSYEEPTELVFGNPTVITGGNGRGKSSIADAIAFAVTGCPFFGER
-13 HYESLATEHL
+13 
-23 VVHGR
+23 GIDR
-28 LHVTY
+28 LH
-33 GVKAQ
+33 
-38 SITGSGVIDAGSINA
+38 
-53 DTVCID
+53 
-59 DVESGTVIC
+59 
-68 KRLIAKRVQA
+68 
-78 PEVFA
+78 
-83 SESAAVSCFLSAAYV
+83 
-98 ETGKLTAAISEVDE
+98 
-112 VVAQEVVNLTPKKRT
+112 
-127 LFGTLFASMLRS
+127 
-139 FWTALTAPRQKAEVL
+139 
-154 DAEFVPAQEDHTET
+154 
-168 VQNEGSAEFSASDQ
+168 NE
-182 SVPEVEEKQEDVVD
+182 
-196 EELNRIV
+196 N
-203 GLFKLSREQGYNPDV
+203 NPDV

-258 DLFGERDVFLSIL
+258 DLFGERDVFLSIF

-327 REEIRSLE
+327 REEIRGLE

-356 QAEQEVTLQADLL
+356 QAEQELTLQADTL
-369 RREIAELEQRQFSSM
+369 REEIAELEQRQFFSM
-384 DVSAMQERLV
+384 DVSDMQERLV

-404 RDERADTSKLREQL
+404 RDERTDTSKLREQL
-418 QLLREKIA
+418 QTLREKIA
-426 RREVEKY
+426 RREGEQY

-458 NAAYKAFHAGMECP
+458 SAAYKAFHAGMECP

-515 KKAADTFAQFKED
+515 KKAADTFARFKED

-553 ETERLRAEIQTLTAD
+553 ETECLRAEIQTLTAD
-568 LEYGNLSQSEYDH
+568 LEYGNLSQAEYDR

-615 QANASIA
+615 QANANIA
-622 EIKRKMANVIAYISK
+622 EIKRKMADVIAYISK

>member
-1 MKTVYIPKGETV
+1 MKKIEQFQITSLMLSGFKSYEEPTELVFGNPTVITGGNGRGKSSIADAIAFAVTGCPFFGER
-13 HYESLATEHL
+13 
-23 VVHGR
+23 GIDR
-28 LHVTY
+28 LH
-33 GVKAQ
+33 
-38 SITGSGVIDAGSINA
+38 
-53 DTVCID
+53 
-59 DVESGTVIC
+59 
-68 KRLIAKRVQA
+68 
-78 PEVFA
+78 
-83 SESAAVSCFLSAAYV
+83 
-98 ETGKLTAAISEVDE
+98 
-112 VVAQEVVNLTPKKRT
+112 
-127 LFGTLFASMLRS
+127 
-139 FWTALTAPRQKAEVL
+139 
-154 DAEFVPAQEDHTET
+154 
-168 VQNEGSAEFSASDQ
+168 NE
-182 SVPEVEEKQEDVVD
+182 
-196 EELNRIV
+196 N
-203 GLFKLSREQGYNPDV
+203 NPDV

-327 REEIRSLE
+327 REEIRGLE

-356 QAEQEVTLQADLL
+356 QAEQELTLQVDTL
-369 RREIAELEQRQFSSM
+369 REEIAELEQRQFSGM
-384 DVSAMQERLV
+384 DVSDMQERLV

-404 RDERADTSKLREQL
+404 RDERTDTSKLREQI
-418 QLLREKIA
+418 QPLREKIA
-426 RREVEKY
+426 RREGEQY

-458 NAAYKAFHAGMECP
+458 SAAYKAFHAGMECP

-615 QANASIA
+615 QANSSIA

-733 SGAALQVKPI
+733 SGAALQVKPV
-743 RPIAFAEQRAA
+743 RPIVFAEQRAA

>member
-1 MKTVYIPKGETV
+1 MKKIKQFQITNLMLSGFKSYEEPTELVFGNPTVITGGNGRGKSSIADAIAFAVTGCPFFGER
-13 HYESLATEHL
+13 
-23 VVHGR
+23 GIDR
-28 LHVTY
+28 LH
-33 GVKAQ
+33 
-38 SITGSGVIDAGSINA
+38 
-53 DTVCID
+53 
-59 DVESGTVIC
+59 
-68 KRLIAKRVQA
+68 
-78 PEVFA
+78 
-83 SESAAVSCFLSAAYV
+83 
-98 ETGKLTAAISEVDE
+98 
-112 VVAQEVVNLTPKKRT
+112 
-127 LFGTLFASMLRS
+127 
-139 FWTALTAPRQKAEVL
+139 
-154 DAEFVPAQEDHTET
+154 
-168 VQNEGSAEFSASDQ
+168 NE
-182 SVPEVEEKQEDVVD
+182 
-196 EELNRIV
+196 N
-203 GLFKLSREQGYNPDV
+203 NPDV

-327 REEIRSLE
+327 REEIRGLE

-458 NAAYKAFHAGMECP
+458 SAAYKAFHAGMECP

-480 QSLPEVQ
+480 QSLSEVQ

-515 KKAADTFAQFKED
+515 KKAADTFARFKED

-553 ETERLRAEIQTLTAD
+553 ETECLRAEIQTLTAD

-587 ELRQSEAKIAALQTM
+587 ELRQSEAKIAALQDM
-602 TAAQLPDFDREIA
+602 MAAQLPDFDREIA
-615 QANASIA
+615 QANANIA

-733 SGAALQVKPI
+733 SGAALQVKPV

>member
-1 MKTVYIPKGETV
+1 MKKIEQFQITSLMLSGFKSYEESTELVFGNPTVITGGNGRGKSSIADAIAFAVTGCPFFGER
-13 HYESLATEHL
+13 
-23 VVHGR
+23 GIDR
-28 LHVTY
+28 LH
-33 GVKAQ
+33 
-38 SITGSGVIDAGSINA
+38 
-53 DTVCID
+53 
-59 DVESGTVIC
+59 
-68 KRLIAKRVQA
+68 
-78 PEVFA
+78 
-83 SESAAVSCFLSAAYV
+83 
-98 ETGKLTAAISEVDE
+98 
-112 VVAQEVVNLTPKKRT
+112 
-127 LFGTLFASMLRS
+127 
-139 FWTALTAPRQKAEVL
+139 
-154 DAEFVPAQEDHTET
+154 
-168 VQNEGSAEFSASDQ
+168 NE
-182 SVPEVEEKQEDVVD
+182 
-196 EELNRIV
+196 N
-203 GLFKLSREQGYNPDV
+203 NPDV

-327 REEIRSLE
+327 REEIRGLE

-356 QAEQEVTLQADLL
+356 QAEQELTLQADTL
-369 RREIAELEQRQFSSM
+369 REEIAELEQRQFSSM

-472 ACHRSVTE
+472 AFHRSVTE
-480 QSLPEVQ
+480 QSLSEVQ

-515 KKAADTFAQFKED
+515 KKAADTFARFKED

-553 ETERLRAEIQTLTAD
+553 EMECLRTEIQTLTAD
-568 LEYGNLSQSEYDH
+568 LEYGNLSQAEYDR

-587 ELRQSEAKIAALQTM
+587 ELRQSEAKIAALQDM

-615 QANASIA
+615 QANANIA
-622 EIKRKMANVIAYISK
+622 EIKRKMADVIAYISK
-637 RAELTFSQLKMNRV
+637 RAELTFAQLKMNRV

-676 RYDRLSLSE
+676 RFDRLSLSE

-733 SGAALQVKPI
+733 SGAALQVKPV
-743 RPIAFAEQRAA
+743 RPIVFAEQRAA

>member
-1 MKTVYIPKGETV
+1 MKKIKQFQITSLMLSGFKSYEEPTELVFGNPTVITGGNGRGKSSIADAIAFAVTGCPFFGER
-13 HYESLATEHL
+13 
-23 VVHGR
+23 GIDR
-28 LHVTY
+28 LH
-33 GVKAQ
+33 
-38 SITGSGVIDAGSINA
+38 
-53 DTVCID
+53 
-59 DVESGTVIC
+59 
-68 KRLIAKRVQA
+68 
-78 PEVFA
+78 
-83 SESAAVSCFLSAAYV
+83 
-98 ETGKLTAAISEVDE
+98 
-112 VVAQEVVNLTPKKRT
+112 
-127 LFGTLFASMLRS
+127 
-139 FWTALTAPRQKAEVL
+139 
-154 DAEFVPAQEDHTET
+154 
-168 VQNEGSAEFSASDQ
+168 NE
-182 SVPEVEEKQEDVVD
+182 
-196 EELNRIV
+196 N
-203 GLFKLSREQGYNPDV
+203 NPDV

-258 DLFGERDVFLSIL
+258 DLFGERDVFLSIF

-327 REEIRSLE
+327 REEIRGLE

-356 QAEQEVTLQADLL
+356 QAEQELTLQADTL
-369 RREIAELEQRQFSSM
+369 REEIAELEQRQFSGM
-384 DVSAMQERLV
+384 DVSDMQERLV

-404 RDERADTSKLREQL
+404 RDERTDTSKLREQL
-418 QLLREKIA
+418 QTLREKIA
-426 RREVEKY
+426 RREGEQY

-458 NAAYKAFHAGMECP
+458 SAAYKAFHAGMECP

-515 KKAADTFAQFKED
+515 KKAADTFAQFKGD

-671 QYGGR
+671 QYSGR